1 MKPFDILLYALVV
14 VGWSTSWLPLKWQVG
29 EIAPEVSLVW
39 RFIIAGSLLMIITR
53 LSGRRL
59 ALPLWGHGVALV
71 IGLFL
76 FSTNYFFFYTGALVL
91 PSGLLAVVFASA
103 SLINLFFS
111 AAVFRTPITPLGLV
125 ASALGFGGILLLYWP
140 EIAGQGSGPSGEGST
155 LAVSALAALG
165 LCFLGT
171 LSFCS
176 GNMVSA
182 AAQRR
187 DLPVMGST
195 AWAMLYG
202 ASLMLALS
210 LNRGQELAIEVSW
223 QYIGGGLWLAVFGSV
238 LAFTAYLT
246 LLGRIGASRA
256 AYATVLFPPI
266 ALGISTVVEG
276 YQWTWSALIGLPLV
290 LVGIVLINQTRRPA
304 ATPPLPPEE
313 SSPPSSPSSHS
324 PPPEGSNP
332 QKAKTP

>member
-1 MKPFDILLYALVV
+1 MKPFDILLYVLVV
-14 VGWSTSWLPLKWQVG
+14 IGWSTSWLPLKWQVG

-39 RFIIAGSLLMIITR
+39 RFVIAGSLVMVITR
-53 LSGRRL
+53 LSGAGAAAVGR
-59 ALPLWGHGVALV
+59 GVALS

-91 PSGLLAVVFASA
+91 ASGLLAVVFASA

-125 ASALGFGGILLLYWP
+125 ASALGFAGILLLYWP
-140 EIAGQGSGPSGEGST
+140 EIAGQAGSGPSGEDPG
-155 LAVSALAALG
+155 LAFSALAALG
-165 LCFLGT
+165 LCSRHPQFL
-171 LSFCS
+171 FA
-176 GNMVSA
+176 MVST

-187 DLPVMGST
+187 DLPIMGST

-202 ASLMLALS
+202 AGLMLALS
-210 LNRGQELAIEVSW
+210 LIRGQELAIEVSW

-266 ALGISTVVEG
+266 ALGISTFVEG
-276 YQWTWSALIGLPLV
+276 YQWTWSGLVGLPLV
-290 LVGIVLINQTRRPA
+290 LIGIVLINQTRRPLTM
-304 ATPPLPPEE
+304 ATTAQPSAPPKTA
-313 SSPPSSPSSHS
+313 S
-324 PPPEGSNP
+324 GNNP
-332 QKAKTP
+332 QKAEAP

>member
-1 MKPFDILLYALVV
+1 MKPFDILLYVLVV
-14 VGWSTSWLPLKWQVG
+14 IGWSTSWLPLKWQVG
-29 EIAPEVSLVW
+29 EIAPEVSLMW
-39 RFIIAGSLLMIITR
+39 RFVIAGSLLMTITR

-59 ALPLWGHGVALV
+59 ALPLWGHGVALT
-71 IGLFL
+71 IGLLL

-111 AAVFRTPITPLGLV
+111 AAVFRTPITPLGLM
-125 ASALGFGGILLLYWP
+125 ASALGFAGILLLYWP
-140 EIAGQGSGPSGEGST
+140 EIAGQGSGPSGKDPAI
-155 LAVSALAALG
+155 AVSALGALG
-165 LCFLGT
+165 ACVLGT
-171 LSFCS
+171 ISFCS
-176 GNMVSA
+176 GNMVST

-202 ASLMLALS
+202 AGLMLVLG
-210 LNRGQELAIEVSW
+210 LIRGQQLTIEVSW

-266 ALGISTVVEG
+266 ALGISTLVEG
-276 YQWTWSALIGLPLV
+276 YQWTWSGLVGLPLV
-290 LVGIVLINQTRRPA
+290 LAGIVLINQTRTSRTPA
-304 ATPPLPPEE
+304 ARQTPPQ
-313 SSPPSSPSSHS
+313 
-324 PPPEGSNP
+324 GSDP
-332 QKAKTP
+332 QKAETL

>member
-1 MKPFDILLYALVV
+1 MKPFDILLYVLVV
-14 VGWSTSWLPLKWQVG
+14 IGWSTSWLPLKWQVG
-29 EIAPEVSLVW
+29 EIAPEVSLMW
-39 RFIIAGSLLMIITR
+39 RFVIAGSLLMTITR

-59 ALPLWGHGVALV
+59 ALPPWGHGVALT

-111 AAVFRTPITPLGLV
+111 AAVFRTPITPLGLM
-125 ASALGFGGILLLYWP
+125 ASALGFAGILLLYWP
-140 EIAGQGSGPSGEGST
+140 EIAGQGSGPSGKDPAI
-155 LAVSALAALG
+155 AVSALGALG
-165 LCFLGT
+165 ACVLGT
-171 LSFCS
+171 ISFCS
-176 GNMVSA
+176 GNMVST

-202 ASLMLALS
+202 AGLMLVLG
-210 LNRGQELAIEVSW
+210 LIRGQQLTIEVSW

-266 ALGISTVVEG
+266 ALGISTLVEG
-276 YQWTWSALIGLPLV
+276 YQWTWSGLVGLPLV
-290 LVGIVLINQTRRPA
+290 LAGIVLINQTRTSRTPA
-304 ATPPLPPEE
+304 ARQTPPQ
-313 SSPPSSPSSHS
+313 
-324 PPPEGSNP
+324 GSDP
-332 QKAKTP
+332 QKAETL